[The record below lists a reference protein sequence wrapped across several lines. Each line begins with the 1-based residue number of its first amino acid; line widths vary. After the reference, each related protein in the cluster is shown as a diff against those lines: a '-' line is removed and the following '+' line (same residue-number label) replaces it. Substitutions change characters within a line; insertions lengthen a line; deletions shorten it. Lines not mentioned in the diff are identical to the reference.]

1 MVQDTYSRREYV
13 CKRCSVQR
21 PEIYET
27 VKKEIK
33 ILQLFKGPYIVEL
46 LTSDVIV
53 SGPKN
58 AQEAVLLLELCPGGH
73 LLEKLINRNGKLLPL
88 QSVYDIF
95 NQLLQGVNAL
105 HNHKPPVVHRDLKLE
120 NILFGQDDNVRLCD
134 FGSCVIGP
142 TFLRN
147 QDERNTAEEIIAK
160 ETTQMYRAPEMID
173 LYMRSVLT
181 EKTDIW
187 ALGCI
192 LYALVFLVHPFQDM
206 GSLGILNCRL
216 NMPTNTSTP
225 DDLKV
230 LIRRML
236 DMDPEARP
244 TCAQL
249 HEAINCLSYGKPLP
263 PYEITAE
270 AKKCKADRIAMEKV
284 REQKKNAKK
293 MSQQSSIIP
302 KNVHSTLTSDSVAAK
317 RLAAKRGVAK
327 VGIDNASDNNK
338 MLFDESDPFGTSFQS
353 IGIDS
358 SKNSSSTALNLI
370 DQFTSTN
377 VSSIKH
383 SSGSI
388 AEDLFSESK
397 FETSTGFST
406 VFDNFS
412 STSSIVDNIDDF
424 FVAPPVKCDPEN
436 FSCNNFDDQSD
447 GRFSEFADDNDGGVA
462 NDISTFFGVSSNDPW
477 NNTTLNDV
485 FAVNSNN
492 NTSLDTFFSSSN
504 GPHEKSMSQTDVFST
519 QDMFSLTSSN
529 SGNIDKPISKTS
541 SSTKKS
547 VSPSLLE
554 VDFLSEPIIQTNVA
568 TSTNTNVCESIFDTI
583 DKAASQTPRN
593 GFGSGKLKNSNDIIN
608 LFDAP
613 TQVNSN
619 NANTTSTSTP
629 TKLIAPIN
637 NLTST
642 DPNSNK
648 RINNSMMISSLP
660 SPMDLRAP
668 VMGTGIRTVG
678 NTLPQTGGKAPV
690 NPFLSI
696 PTQKSIPNNI
706 PTNLYTRPVPY
717 DPFANLNAVLPK
729 K

>member
-1 MVQDTYSRREYV
+1 M
-13 CKRCSVQR
+13 
-21 PEIYET
+21 
-27 VKKEIK
+27 
-33 ILQLFKGPYIVEL
+33 EL

-53 SGPKN
+53 TGPKN

-73 LLEKLINRNGKLLPL
+73 LLDKLINRNGKLLPL

-95 NQLLQGVNAL
+95 SQLLQGVNAL
-105 HNHKPPVVHRDLKLE
+105 HNHKPSVVHRDLKLE

-134 FGSCVIGP
+134 FGSCVIGL

-160 ETTQMYRAPEMID
+160 ETTQIYRAPEMID
-173 LYMRSVLT
+173 LYMRPVLT

-206 GSLGILNCRL
+206 GSLGILNCKL

-225 DDLKV
+225 EDLKV

-244 TCAQL
+244 TCVQL
-249 HEAINCLSYGKPLP
+249 IEAINCLSYGKQLP

-293 MSQQSSIIP
+293 MSQQPSIIP

-327 VGIDNASDNNK
+327 VGIDNLSNNNK
-338 MLFDESDPFGTSFQS
+338 VLLGDESDPFGTSFQS
-353 IGIDS
+353 ISIDS
-358 SKNSSSTALNLI
+358 NKNSSNVAQQLSDL
-370 DQFTSTN
+370 FTSTN
-377 VSSIKH
+377 H
-383 SSGSI
+383 SSVKHNSEGTV
-388 AEDLFSESK
+388 EDLFFESK
-397 FETSTGFST
+397 FETSTSFSA
-406 VFDNFS
+406 VFDDFA
-412 STSSIVDNIDDF
+412 STSAIKDNVDDL
-424 FVAPPVKCDPEN
+424 FVAPPVNCDPEN

-485 FAVNSNN
+485 FATNSN
-492 NTSLDTFFSSSN
+492 NTSLDSFFSSN
-504 GPHEKSMSQTDVFST
+504 NPPQEKTISQTDVFST
-519 QDMFSLTSSN
+519 QDMFSIISNNSSDVN
-529 SGNIDKPISKTS
+529 KSISKTN

-547 VSPSLLE
+547 VSPSLLDI
-554 VDFLSEPIIQTNVA
+554 DFLSEPTQSNVIA
-568 TSTNTNVCESIFDTI
+568 STNTYIQESIFDTI
-583 DKAASQTPRN
+583 DKVASQIPRN
-593 GFGSGKLKNSNDIIN
+593 SIGSGKLKNSNDIIN

-613 TQVNSN
+613 TQVTGN
-619 NANTTSTSTP
+619 NGDITSTSTP
-629 TKLIAPIN
+629 TKLVAPIN
-637 NLTST
+637 NFTST
-642 DPNSNK
+642 DPNSNI

-668 VMGTGIRTVG
+668 VMGTGIRNVG
-678 NTLPQTGGKAPV
+678 NMLPQTGGNGGLNAPV

-696 PTQKSIPNNI
+696 PTQKSIPNNM
-706 PTNLYTRPVPY
+706 PSNAYSRPVPY
-717 DPFANLNAVLPK
+717 DPFSGLTAVLPK